1 MSDLERMGVIESWD
15 LLCHEVTGERIH
27 LNGDCEDAALTIME
41 YFLRSGGPRNQ
52 IGVARVA
59 TEVCPKHHVYDHAVC
74 VLLEGSQIIRVSDN
88 RYLNYGLMPTGDL
101 RHYRWYDLV
110 TPDSFK
116 EFQPAKRLDRK

>member
-15 LLCHEVTGERIH
+15 LLCDE
-27 LNGDCEDAALTIME
+27 NGVRTQMHADCEDAALTIME

-59 TEVCPKHHVYDHAVC
+59 TEVCPKHHAFDHAVC

-88 RYLNYGLMPTGDL
+88 RYLQTGLLMLTDL

-116 EFQPAKRLDRK
+116 ALKSAKRLDRK